1 MTSACRQCPREQ
13 PQTTTY
19 REARD
24 ARGIGGSAWGAGQ
37 SWALCRPTRTF
48 LAAHR
53 LCHPPSA
60 LRRTCELLTPAGP
73 LLTGYV
79 VCPRD
84 REGGRETSTGQY
96 SCGCS
101 ALPQVWL
108 SDADLSPSSPS
119 FPGSP
124 APSAGSRRGLGQQ
137 SPPTPPRQA
146 GAVTSR
152 DFAATSLQP
161 LSWHRP
167 WSHASPGQQ
176 GLPPFHPQGRACP
189 LEPRLPEECLQEA
202 RRAWSRLP
210 SSASH
215 HLLMGLRLRGRWEP
229 NSKGSR
235 WFCSHR

>member
-1 MTSACRQCPREQ
+1 MQTVPKRTAPDYDIQRSQRCQRNRRQCLGSRAELGTLPSNKDIPRRTQALPPPISPPQDLRTPHPSRTSAHWV
-13 PQTTTY
+13 
-19 REARD
+19 
-24 ARGIGGSAWGAGQ
+24 RGLPEGQ
-37 SWALCRPTRTF
+37 
-48 LAAHR
+48 
-53 LCHPPSA
+53 
-60 LRRTCELLTPAGP
+60 
-73 LLTGYV
+73 
-79 VCPRD
+79 
-84 REGGRETSTGQY
+84 GGREGHLHGTIQ
-96 SCGCS
+96 
-101 ALPQVWL
+101 LWL
-108 SDADLSPSSPS
+108 QCPTASVAERCRSQPFQPF
-119 FPGSP
+119 FPGFTCTC
-124 APSAGSRRGLGQQ
+124 LGKQ

-167 WSHASPGQQ
+167 WPHASPGQQ